1 MPERTG
7 MRRHVS
13 LAFAPADPHAGIEA
27 LGVSPF
33 DSAPTQAPAPP
44 MPAPRRPAPPVS
56 ELIESWR
63 RASSIGMRPEI
74 IGCMDLCSGCMPA
87 IAEAAAALAAF
98 LADVSISLGS
108 GSGAGAIMLKPLR
121 SRSRMDPA

>member
-1 MPERTG
+1 
-7 MRRHVS
+7 MRRQAS

-33 DSAPTQAPAPP
+33 ESAPTQAPAPP
-44 MPAPRRPAPPVS
+44 MPAPMPALMPAPKRPAPPVS

-74 IGCMDLCSGCMPA
+74 IGCIDLCSGCMH
-87 IAEAAAALAAF
+87 
-98 LADVSISLGS
+98 
-108 GSGAGAIMLKPLR
+108 
-121 SRSRMDPA
+121 